1 MPFYNFANLEND
13 NDRENIIVF
22 WPILPPEQILKT
34 NFNINPNGLGG
45 HIMPALFSNCY
56 FYMVWRSE
64 IS

>member
-45 HIMPALFSNCY
+45 AHYARAFFKLLFLH
-56 FYMVWRSE
+56 E
-64 IS
+64 K